1 MKCRDCGQDI
11 LQQHPQMC
19 PYCKSKNLISNEDE
33 LQEAER
39 LAKKGQYE
47 EAALAY
53 EKLDR
58 WDDARD
64 CRKKA
69 RRNKAGSPVIE
80 TDKVGEVR
88 VVCPHCSTAQP
99 VNSKSEEI
107 ACSHCGTTFRVPEK
121 ILELVNFE

>member
-1 MKCRDCGQDI
+1 MKCGDCGQDI

-19 PYCKSKNLISNEDE
+19 PYCRSRNMISDKDE
-33 LQEAER
+33 LLEAER
-39 LAKKGQYE
+39 LAKAGQYE

-69 RRNKAGSPVIE
+69 RKNKVSTQVEMGKI
-80 TDKVGEVR
+80 GEVK
-88 VVCPHCSTAQP
+88 VVCPHCSTPQP

-107 ACSHCGTTFRVPEK
+107 ACSHCGTMFRIPEK
-121 ILELVNFE
+121 VLELVNFE

>member
-1 MKCRDCGQDI
+1 MKCGDCGQDI

-19 PYCKSKNLISNEDE
+19 PYCKSKNLISDEDE
-33 LQEAER
+33 LQKAEQ

-69 RRNKAGSPVIE
+69 RRNKATSPVIE
-80 TDKVGEVR
+80 KGKVGEVK

-99 VNSKSEEI
+99 VNSKSEEM
-107 ACSHCGTTFRVPEK
+107 ACSHCGTMFRVPEK
-121 ILELVNFE
+121 MLELVNFE

>member
-1 MKCRDCGQDI
+1 MKCGDCGQDI

-19 PYCKSKNLISNEDE
+19 PYCRSRNLISDKDE
-33 LQEAER
+33 LLEAER
-39 LAKKGQYE
+39 LAKAGQYE

-53 EKLDR
+53 EKIDR

-69 RRNKAGSPVIE
+69 RKNKASSKIE
-80 TDKVGEVR
+80 MAKVGEVK
-88 VVCPHCSTAQP
+88 VVCPHCGIAQP

-107 ACSHCGTTFRVPEK
+107 ACTHCGTVFRIPEK
-121 ILELVNFE
+121 VLGLVDFE